1 MVPIL
6 PLYADQLGATGIWI
20 GVVFGGY
27 AISRAIFVPF
37 IGRFSDRKGRKLF
50 ICTGLLACS
59 LMSLTYILL
68 NNIPQLVVIR
78 IIHGA
83 FSGMIVPLARAWVG
97 DIAPIGEEGKWM
109 GYFNAAHLAGMGTG
123 PLLGGIIAEYYS
135 MDVAFVIMGGLLFIT
150 FVVATFFLHE
160 SGQRKG
166 KDHVEPSFRKMSGSG
181 LFRGL
186 FVYRAMSQ
194 ATRGGFMAFFPLYCS
209 IRIGLGTTLIGVL
222 VAVHLYLA
230 SSLQILSG
238 RIADRFD
245 RKRLLIMGSLLDFV
259 FMAITPL
266 TSTFLHLLGLIIIR
280 SIGSSISGPAE
291 SALSVE
297 EGRRFGMGSTITALM
312 FAASIGMGIGPIL
325 SGVFADLGGIQ
336 SALYFTGGIGI
347 LGIILFSW
355 YSRQRSSVG
364 N

>member
-1 MVPIL
+1 
-6 PLYADQLGATGIWI
+6 
-20 GVVFGGY
+20 
-27 AISRAIFVPF
+27 
-37 IGRFSDRKGRKLF
+37 
-50 ICTGLLACS
+50 
-59 LMSLTYILL
+59 MSLTYILL
-68 NNIPQLVVIR
+68 NNIPQLMVIR

-83 FSGMIVPLARAWVG
+83 FSGMIVPIARAWVG

-109 GYFNAAHLAGMGTG
+109 GYFNATHLVGMGTG
-123 PLLGGIIAEYYS
+123 PLLGGVIAEYYS
-135 MDVAFVIMGGLLFIT
+135 MDVAFAAMAGLLFIA
-150 FVVATFFLHE
+150 FVGATFFLHE

-166 KDHVEPSFRKMSGSG
+166 KEHVEPSFRKMSGSG

-186 FVYRAMSQ
+186 FMHRSMSQ
-194 ATRGGFMAFFPLYCS
+194 ASRGGFMAFFPIYCS
-209 IRIGLGTTLIGVL
+209 VHIGLGTMLIGVL
-222 VAVHLYLA
+222 VAVHLYLT

-245 RKRLLIMGSLLDFV
+245 RKRLLIMGSLFEFV

-266 TSTFLHLLGLIIIR
+266 TSTFWQLLGLIIIR
-280 SIGSSISGPAE
+280 SIGTSISMPAD

-297 EGRRFGMGSTITALM
+297 EGRRFGMGSTIAALAL
-312 FAASIGMGIGPIL
+312 AAGIGMGIGPIL

-336 SALYFTGGIGI
+336 SAFYFTGGIGI

-355 YSRQRSSVG
+355 YSRQRSSEG